1 MLGIIY
7 LILAG
12 ILGYKAS
19 KILIEEGTKF
29 SFINRIWLTLPA
41 SFGVGTLLL
50 TWVVYII
57 SWFFSVVGKVEN
69 PLLYGNAIG
78 MAGVLIF
85 IILIEVQKYRS
96 HSSLVRSNMEI
107 GLTEQIDQDRK
118 LKKKS
123 RKFSMDNLITDKS
136 RFKKEL
142 ILFGLLAAF
151 ITYMMFYVFY
161 MKDGILYSG
170 LTVYGDYAP
179 HTAMIRSFS
188 MGNNFP
194 TQYPHYGGA
203 DVKYHF
209 MFQFL
214 AGNLEYLGMRMDV
227 AYNIVSLTSLTGFLM
242 LLYQLAL
249 RITGKMCCGVLT
261 IFLFF
266 FRSGMAFYRFVW
278 EHIQAGNLL
287 ETLTENVSFIGY
299 TTNENWGLWN
309 LNVYLNQRH
318 LAFGLLMVT
327 LALYLFMDW
336 LETGTMHEE
345 KGFVWMK
352 ERLFSK
358 EGWRS
363 RNLEQALLMGLFLG
377 LCAFWNG
384 AAVIGG
390 LLILCG
396 FAVFSDGKLD
406 YLIMAAVTI
415 FFSYLQTKIFISGSA
430 MSPQIY
436 LGFLAEDKTVWG
448 VVKYLFW
455 MSGVFF
461 LGLLVLGWF
470 MRRRERAILLGFIFP
485 TIFAFVLL
493 MTPDINV
500 NHKYI
505 MISYAFLTIFWAW
518 TICNF
523 WTGERVK
530 RNVKIADERKTEDIE
545 NEIKKETSQSDVK
558 TGRDRKIRKFAGK
571 VLAAILTICL
581 SITGIYDFAVI
592 VKGNGPG
599 RRVAVNMNSDLTCW
613 LAEHLDKNDL
623 LLTPEYSMN
632 EVTMSG
638 VMLYCG
644 WPYYAWSAGYD
655 TNYRAAQAVTIYT
668 TSDSETLKSTVKQ
681 EKITYILFEEGSE
694 FEQQVCQEETIAATY
709 EKVYETQ
716 DGRIRIYKTN

>member
-19 KILIEEGTKF
+19 KILTEEGTKF

-57 SWFFSVVGKVEN
+57 SWFFSVIGKVKN

-107 GLTEQIDQDRK
+107 GLPEQIDQDRK

-161 MKDGILYSG
+161 MKEGILYSG

-266 FRSGMAFYRFVW
+266 FRSGMAFFRFVW
-278 EHIQAGNLL
+278 EHIQDGNLL

-309 LNVYLNQRH
+309 FNVYLNQRH

-415 FFSYLQTKIFISGSA
+415 FFSYLQTKIFISGNA

-461 LGLLVLGWF
+461 LGLLALVWF

-518 TICNF
+518 TICNL
-523 WTGERVK
+523 WTGERVN
-530 RNVKIADERKTEDIE
+530 RNVQIADERKTEDIE

-694 FEQQVCQEETIAATY
+694 FEQQVCQEKTIAATY

>member
-7 LILAG
+7 LFLAG
-12 ILGYKAS
+12 MLGYETS
-19 KILIEEGTKF
+19 KILTVEGR
-29 SFINRIWLTLPA
+29 SIQGVNRIWLILPA
-41 SFGVGTLLL
+41 SFGIGTLLL
-50 TWVVYII
+50 TWAVYVI
-57 SWFFSVVGKVEN
+57 SWFFSVVGKSQN
-69 PLLYGNAIG
+69 PLLYGNTISMVGAALI
-78 MAGVLIF
+78 LIF
-85 IILIEVQKYRS
+85 AAVLRYKKNAVRTDGGQKNIRTGLAEKLISNKKGFKREV
-96 HSSLVRSNMEI
+96 L
-107 GLTEQIDQDRK
+107 
-118 LKKKS
+118 
-123 RKFSMDNLITDKS
+123 
-136 RFKKEL
+136 
-142 ILFGLLAAF
+142 LFGLLAVF

-161 MKDGILYSG
+161 IRDGVLYSG

-179 HTAMIRSFS
+179 HTAMMRSFS

-214 AGNLEYLGMRMDV
+214 TGNLEYLGLRMDI
-227 AYNIVSLTSLTGFLM
+227 AYNIVSSASLVGFLM

-249 RITGKMCCGVLT
+249 RITGKISCGAVT

-266 FRSGMAFYRFVW
+266 FRSGMAFFRFVW
-278 EHIQAGNLL
+278 EHIQTGDLL
-287 ETLTENVSFIGY
+287 ETLSENVSFIGY

-309 LNVYLNQRH
+309 FNVYLNQRH
-318 LAFGLLMVT
+318 LAFGLLLVT

-336 LETGTMHEE
+336 LEAGTAHEE
-345 KGFVWMK
+345 KGLLWMK
-352 ERLFSK
+352 GRFFSK
-358 EGWRS
+358 EGWKS
-363 RNLEQALLMGLFLG
+363 RNPEQALLMGMFLG

-396 FAVFSDGKLD
+396 FAIFSDGKID
-406 YLIMAAVTI
+406 YAITAAVTI

-461 LGLLVLGWF
+461 LGLAVLVWF
-470 MRRRERAILLGFIFP
+470 MRRRERMILLGFLFP

-505 MISYAFLTIFWAW
+505 MVSYAFLAIFWAW
-518 TICNF
+518 AICSLWN
-523 WTGERVK
+523 
-530 RNVKIADERKTEDIE
+530 
-545 NEIKKETSQSDVK
+545 
-558 TGRDRKIRKFAGK
+558 RKIYGK
-571 VLAAILTICL
+571 ILAAVLAICL
-581 SITGIYDFAVI
+581 SATGIYDFAVI
-592 VKGNGPG
+592 VRGNGPG
-599 RRVAVNMNSDLTCW
+599 RRVAVNMDSDLTKW
-613 LAEHLDKNDL
+613 LADNLDKDDL

-668 TSDSETLKSTVKQ
+668 TMDSEELKKVAKQ
-681 EKITYILFEEGSE
+681 ERITYILFEEGSE
-694 FEQQVCQEETIAATY
+694 FEQQQCVEDTIAATY
-709 EKVYETQ
+709 EKVYETE
-716 DGRIRIYKTN
+716 DGRIRIYKTSE

>member
-7 LILAG
+7 LFLAG
-12 ILGYKAS
+12 MLGYETS
-19 KILIEEGTKF
+19 KILTEEGR
-29 SFINRIWLTLPA
+29 SIQGVNRIWLILPA
-41 SFGVGTLLL
+41 SFGIGTLLL
-50 TWVVYII
+50 TWAVYVI
-57 SWFFSVVGKVEN
+57 SWFFSVVGKSQN
-69 PLLYGNAIG
+69 PLLYGNTISMVGAALI
-78 MAGVLIF
+78 LIF
-85 IILIEVQKYRS
+85 AAVLRYKKNAVRTDGGQKNIRTGLAEKLISNKKGFKREV
-96 HSSLVRSNMEI
+96 L
-107 GLTEQIDQDRK
+107 
-118 LKKKS
+118 
-123 RKFSMDNLITDKS
+123 
-136 RFKKEL
+136 
-142 ILFGLLAAF
+142 LFGLLAVF

-161 MKDGILYSG
+161 IRDGVLYSG

-179 HTAMIRSFS
+179 HTAMMRSFS

-214 AGNLEYLGMRMDV
+214 TGNLEYLGLRMDF
-227 AYNIVSLTSLTGFLM
+227 AYNIVSSASLVGFLM

-249 RITGKMCCGVLT
+249 RITGKISCGAVT

-266 FRSGMAFYRFVW
+266 FRSGMAFFRFVW
-278 EHIQAGNLL
+278 EHIQTGDLL
-287 ETLTENVSFIGY
+287 ETLSENVSFIGY

-309 LNVYLNQRH
+309 FNVYLNQRH

-336 LETGTMHEE
+336 LEAGTSHEE
-345 KGFVWMK
+345 KGILWMK
-352 ERLFSK
+352 GRFFSK
-358 EGWRS
+358 EGWKS
-363 RNLEQALLMGLFLG
+363 RNPEQALLMGMFLG

-396 FAVFSDGKLD
+396 FAIFSDGKID
-406 YLIMAAVTI
+406 YAITAAVTI

-455 MSGVFF
+455 MSGIFF
-461 LGLLVLGWF
+461 LGLAVLVWF
-470 MRRRERAILLGFIFP
+470 MRRRERMILLGFLFP

-505 MISYAFLTIFWAW
+505 MVSYAFLAIFWAW
-518 TICNF
+518 AICSLWN
-523 WTGERVK
+523 
-530 RNVKIADERKTEDIE
+530 
-545 NEIKKETSQSDVK
+545 
-558 TGRDRKIRKFAGK
+558 RKIYGK
-571 VLAAILTICL
+571 ILAAVLAICL
-581 SITGIYDFAVI
+581 SATGIYDFAVI
-592 VKGNGPG
+592 VRGNGPG
-599 RRVAVNMNSDLTCW
+599 RRVAVNMDSDLTKW
-613 LAEHLDKNDL
+613 LVDNLDKDDL

-668 TSDSETLKSTVKQ
+668 TMDSEELKKVAKQ
-681 EKITYILFEEGSE
+681 ERITYILFEEGSE
-694 FEQQVCQEETIAATY
+694 FEQQQCVEDTIAATY
-709 EKVYETQ
+709 EKVYETE
-716 DGRIRIYKTN
+716 DGRIRIYKTSE